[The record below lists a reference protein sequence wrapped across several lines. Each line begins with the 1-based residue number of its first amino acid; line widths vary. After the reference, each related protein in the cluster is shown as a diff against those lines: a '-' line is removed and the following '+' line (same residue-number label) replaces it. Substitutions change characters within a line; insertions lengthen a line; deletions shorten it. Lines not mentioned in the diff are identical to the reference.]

1 MVPMPG
7 SSSVVSRAR
16 EMFSAAASIQSQS
29 VWLPGP

>member
-7 SSSVVSRAR
+7 SSSVVRRALL
-16 EMFSAAASIQSQS
+16 MLSAAASIQSQS